1 MSRPPREFTKS
12 GFGVT
17 AQDHTTAGAGVG
29 RICFLDARRVS
40 VALMFLATLSVLVGC
55 QGFGAGGT
63 GTAKNSTGSI
73 GSSPASLAFGSV
85 TVGQNQSIP
94 TTLINNGGSAVSVSQ
109 IGISGTGFTLSGV
122 AAPLTLA
129 AGQSAT
135 FSVKFAPTTS
145 GTANGSLTVS
155 SDASSP
161 SLTIPISGTG
171 TTTVGQ
177 LSVNPGTLPFGNVV
191 DGSSATASGSLTAT
205 GANVTVTGA
214 TTNNSV
220 FSVGGLSLPVTIAAG
235 QNVPFNIT
243 FSPQTPGSASGTLT
257 VSSNAQPST
266 ATATLTGTGMAAPS
280 HIVNLSWNASTSP
293 SISGYN
299 VYRAV
304 YTTSCGSYAKVNS
317 VLNTTT
323 LYSDSSVMDG
333 VSYCYAATAVNTS
346 SQESGYSNIVSNLQ
360 VPLS

>member
-12 GFGVT
+12 GIGVT
-17 AQDHTTAGAGVG
+17 EQGHTAAGVG
-29 RICFLDARRVS
+29 QDLLSRRPQILDSADVS
-40 VALMFLATLSVLVGC
+40 GYPFRANRC

-235 QNVPFNIT
+235 QSVPFNIT
-243 FSPQTPGSASGTLT
+243 FSPQTPGSLAE
-257 VSSNAQPST
+257 
-266 ATATLTGTGMAAPS
+266 
-280 HIVNLSWNASTSP
+280 
-293 SISGYN
+293 
-299 VYRAV
+299 R
-304 YTTSCGSYAKVNS
+304 
-317 VLNTTT
+317 
-323 LYSDSSVMDG
+323 
-333 VSYCYAATAVNTS
+333 
-346 SQESGYSNIVSNLQ
+346 
-360 VPLS
+360 